1 MTDEQIIER
10 FERENITLA
19 TIKKRAFAYTIDEVL
34 ISILFMIIFFGKVPQ
49 DASYEQTLNLL
60 NSLFS
65 YVILLK
71 IIYQTFFVWYYGAT
85 PGKMMLKI
93 RVISTINLENPSFIY
108 SLNRA
113 IVRIISESLFY
124 VGFLWA
130 LTNPK
135 RETWHDK
142 VAKTLVIN
150 AY

>member
-1 MTDEQIIER
+1 MTDKQIIER

-19 TIKKRAFAYTIDEVL
+19 TIKRRAFAYTVDEVL
-34 ISILFMIIFFGKVPQ
+34 ISILLTIIFFGKIPQ
-49 DASYEQTLNLL
+49 DATYEQTLNLL

-85 PGKMMLKI
+85 PGKIVFKI
-93 RVISTINLENPSFIY
+93 RVISTIDLENPSLIY

-142 VAKTLVIN
+142 VAKTLVVN

>member
-10 FERENITLA
+10 FEQEEITLA
-19 TIKKRAFAYTIDEVL
+19 TIKRRVWAYSIDEIL
-34 ISILFMIIFFGKVPQ
+34 ISVLFMIIFFGKIPQ

-85 PGKMMLKI
+85 PGKMITKI
-93 RVISTINLENPSFIY
+93 RVISTIDLENPAMIY
-108 SLNRA
+108 ALNRA
-113 IVRIISESLFY
+113 IVRIISETFFY
-124 VGFLWA
+124 IGFLWA

-135 RETWHDK
+135 KETWHDK
-142 VAKTLVIN
+142 VAKTLVVN
-150 AY
+150 VY

>member
-19 TIKKRAFAYTIDEVL
+19 TIKKRAFAYTIDEIL

>member
-10 FERENITLA
+10 FERESITLA
-19 TIKKRAFAYTIDEVL
+19 TIKQRAFAYTIDEIL
-34 ISILFMIIFFGKVPQ
+34 ISVLFMIIFFGKIPQ
-49 DASYEQTLNLL
+49 DATYEQTLNLL

-93 RVISTINLENPSFIY
+93 RVISTIDLENPNFIY

-124 VGFLWA
+124 IGFLWA

-142 VAKTLVIN
+142 VAKTLVVN
-150 AY
+150 VY

>member
-19 TIKKRAFAYTIDEVL
+19 TIKQRAFAYTVDEIL
-34 ISILFMIIFFGKVPQ
+34 ISILFMIIFFGKIPQ
-49 DASYEQTLNLL
+49 DSTYEQTLNLL

-71 IIYQTFFVWYYGAT
+71 IIYQTFFIWYYGAT
-85 PGKMMLKI
+85 PGKMMFKI
-93 RVISTINLENPSFIY
+93 RVISTINLENPSIIY

>member
-10 FERENITLA
+10 FEQEEITLA
-19 TIKKRAFAYTIDEVL
+19 TIKRRVWAYSIDEIL
-34 ISILFMIIFFGKVPQ
+34 ISVLFMIIFFGKIPQ

-85 PGKMMLKI
+85 PGKMLMKI
-93 RVISTINLENPSFIY
+93 RVISTIDLENPAMIY
-108 SLNRA
+108 ALNRA
-113 IVRIISESLFY
+113 IVRIISETFFY
-124 VGFLWA
+124 IGFLWA

-135 RETWHDK
+135 KETWHDK
-142 VAKTLVIN
+142 VAKTLVVN
-150 AY
+150 VY

>member
-1 MTDEQIIER
+1 MTDQQIIDR
-10 FERENITLA
+10 FETEGITLA
-19 TIKKRAFAYTIDEVL
+19 TIKSRAWAYTIDEVL
-34 ISILFMIIFFGKVPQ
+34 ISVLFMIIFFGKIPE

-85 PGKMMLKI
+85 PGKIMLKI
-93 RVISTINLENPSFIY
+93 KVISTIDLENPAFIY
-108 SLNRA
+108 ALNRA
-113 IVRIISESLFY
+113 VVRIISESLFY
-124 VGFLWA
+124 IGFLWA

-142 VAKTLVIN
+142 VAKTLVVN
-150 AY
+150 VF

>member
-19 TIKKRAFAYTIDEVL
+19 TIRQRAFAYTVDEIL
-34 ISILFMIIFFGKVPQ
+34 ISILFMIIFFGKIPQ
-49 DASYEQTLNLL
+49 DSTYEQTLNLL

-85 PGKMMLKI
+85 PGKMMFKI
-93 RVISTINLENPSFIY
+93 RVISTIDLENPSIIY

-142 VAKTLVIN
+142 VAKTLVVN

>member
-19 TIKKRAFAYTIDEVL
+19 TIKQRAFAYTIDEIL
-34 ISILFMIIFFGKVPQ
+34 ISVLFMIIFFGKIPQ
-49 DASYEQTLNLL
+49 DATYEQTLNLL

-71 IIYQTFFVWYYGAT
+71 IIYQAFFVWYYGAT
-85 PGKMMLKI
+85 PGKMIFKI
-93 RVISTINLENPSFIY
+93 RIISTIDLGNPNIIY

-124 VGFLWA
+124 IGFLWA

-142 VAKTLVIN
+142 AAKTLVIN
-150 AY
+150 VY

>member
-1 MTDEQIIER
+1 MTDQQIIDR
-10 FERENITLA
+10 FETENITLA
-19 TIKKRAFAYTIDEVL
+19 TIKQRAFAYTIDEVL
-34 ISILFMIIFFGKVPQ
+34 ISILFMIIFFGRVPQ
-49 DASYEQTLNLL
+49 NASYEETLNLL

-85 PGKMMLKI
+85 PGKMLIKI
-93 RVISTINLENPSFIY
+93 RVVSTIDLENPAIIY

-113 IVRIISESLFY
+113 IVRIVSESLFY
-124 VGFLWA
+124 IGFLWA

-142 VAKTLVIN
+142 VARTLVVN

>member
-10 FERENITLA
+10 FERENITLT

>member
-19 TIKKRAFAYTIDEVL
+19 TIKQRAFAYTVDEIL
-34 ISILFMIIFFGKVPQ
+34 ISILFMIIFFGKIPQ
-49 DASYEQTLNLL
+49 DATYEQTLNLL

-71 IIYQTFFVWYYGAT
+71 IIYQTFFIWYYGAT
-85 PGKMMLKI
+85 PGKMMFKI
-93 RVISTINLENPSFIY
+93 RVISTIDLENPSIIY

-142 VAKTLVIN
+142 VAKTLVVN

>member
-1 MTDEQIIER
+1 MTDEQIIES

-19 TIKKRAFAYTIDEVL
+19 SIKKRAFAYTIDEIL

-49 DASYEQTLNLL
+49 DATYEQTLNLL

-93 RVISTINLENPSFIY
+93 RVISTIDLENPNIIY

-113 IVRIISESLFY
+113 IIRVISESLFY
-124 VGFLWA
+124 IGFLWA